1 MAAAL
6 KAGKQVVTKVAKEK
20 AKEKVAKVVTSKFKK
35 KKSIPIKAD
44 KLLGEKKGG
53 PLALR
58 PKGELVPSMKG
69 QLTPIPEAQPTVDI
83 QKFVGKEVKPVE
95 TGKDKLGLDIITK
108 TLDSIVE
115 SIDQLKDSLS
125 DRTKDSKIR
134 LKKQLNALKIFNKR
148 SREKDLES
156 DKDKSTTKKK
166 KGFNLAPE
174 FDFLKTIGRYLKYVL
189 IGTLV
194 NGLFTGNQLIIKT
207 FRIGILAY
215 FAAQKIAAQFVAN
228 IVKTISKS
236 LRAVTR
242 PFRAMGRLITRAFRN
257 LGKAIFGWVDDAVKM
272 LWRGIKNLG
281 GGLLKGA
288 KNLGGGLLKGAKNVI
303 GAGKNLLGK
312 GIKAFSQTGVGKTIG
327 NVIGKGKNL
336 LGKGVKAFGK
346 TAVGKTV
353 GNVIGKG
360 KNLLGKGVKLF
371 KGLKGK
377 GILGKGKD
385 LLGKGLKAF
394 SKTGL
399 GKTLG
404 NVIGKGKNLLGK
416 GVKLFKGLKGKN
428 LLGKGKDLLGKGIK
442 AFSKTGVGKTIGNV
456 IGKGKGLLS
465 KGKGFLSK
473 GKGLLSKGAKALG
486 KTGAAKTVGKVSSTL
501 AKWFGPGVAKMMS
514 KAKPL
519 FKTIAKGA
527 KKGIKIPF
535 LGPILV
541 AITSILAGEP
551 IGKILFKTAGTAIGG
566 TLGMALAAGLTTAT
580 AGLGAL
586 VSPALMIVGEMV
598 GEFLGNALYDLTLG
612 GGIGK
617 AIGAVKDKVGEAIM
631 KVINIPKWI
640 GDSTKR
646 FFTNFPSI
654 KVPAKLGLQSILGKI
669 PPFSFFAKEGGVAG
683 KRVTK
688 LPDLSLFIPIL
699 GLPKLLK
706 HLKNSFFPP
715 KGGDAV
721 GGGGEKGGSGSSGGI
736 DDKGGKGKTLTSKK
750 KVSSRFDFEKGKG
763 FINEKEVEADEY
775 LKFQELSKKE
785 QLDQYGVDPTS
796 KSSTSK
802 SDSDSIAK
810 GDSKSISKTNKVDTE
825 SLSSQTSYEQASNTI
840 VLMQPPT
847 PSTPPEGGGTKTV
860 PISPNKISL
869 VNSQYEMSN
878 TIKSYAL

>member
-6 KAGKQVVTKVAKEK
+6 SAGKKVVTQVAKEK

-35 KKSIPIKAD
+35 KKAIPIKAD

-69 QLTPIPEAQPTVDI
+69 QLTPIPETQSTVDI

-115 SIDQLKDSLS
+115 AIDQLKDSLS
-125 DRTKDSKIR
+125 DRTKDSKKR
-134 LKKQLNALKIFNKR
+134 LKKQLNAFKLLKKR
-148 SREKDLES
+148 SREENLES
-156 DKDKSTTKKK
+156 DSDKTKSKKK

-174 FDFLKTIGRYLKYVL
+174 FDFLKTIGRYLKFVL

-207 FRIGILAY
+207 FRVGILAY
-215 FAAQKIAAQFVAN
+215 FAGQRLVGKFVAN

-236 LRAVTR
+236 LRGVTR
-242 PFRAMGRLITRAFRN
+242 PFRAMGRLVSRSFRK
-257 LGKAIFGWVDDAVKM
+257 LGAAVFKWVDDAVKM
-272 LWRGIKNLG
+272 LATGIKNVGSSILRGGKNVIGKAVNVLSKTPIGKAAGKVISKGTTVAKNILG
-281 GGLLKGA
+281 KGGKLLRRGKRLLKVKSGR
-288 KNLGGGLLKGAKNVI
+288 LLQRGSKIAKNVI
-303 GAGKNLLGK
+303 GKGSKLLRRGKRLLKVKSGR
-312 GIKAFSQTGVGKTIG
+312 
-327 NVIGKGKNL
+327 L
-336 LGKGVKAFGK
+336 LQR
-346 TAVGKTV
+346 
-353 GNVIGKG
+353 
-360 KNLLGKGVKLF
+360 
-371 KGLKGK
+371 
-377 GILGKGKD
+377 
-385 LLGKGLKAF
+385 GKGLF
-394 SKTGL
+394 SKGT
-399 GKTLG
+399 
-404 NVIGKGKNLLGK
+404 
-416 GVKLFKGLKGKN
+416 
-428 LLGKGKDLLGKGIK
+428 
-442 AFSKTGVGKTIGNV
+442 
-456 IGKGKGLLS
+456 
-465 KGKGFLSK
+465 
-473 GKGLLSKGAKALG
+473 KALG
-486 KTGAAKTVGKVSSTL
+486 KTGAAKGVGKVSSTL

-566 TLGMALAAGLTTAT
+566 ALGMALAAGLTTAT

-586 VSPALMIVGEMV
+586 VSPALMIVGELV

-640 GDSTKR
+640 GESTER

-654 KVPAKLGLQSILGKI
+654 KVPAKFGLQSALGKI

-721 GGGGEKGGSGSSGGI
+721 GGGEKGGTGGGESISSE
-736 DDKGGKGKTLTSKK
+736 K
-750 KVSSRFDFEKGKG
+750 KVSGRFDTETGKA
-763 FINEKEVEADEY
+763 FINEKEVDTDEY
-775 LKFQELSKKE
+775 TKFQNLSMEEKI
-785 QLDQYGVDPTS
+785 DQYGVDPAS
-796 KSSTSK
+796 KNEMSSTK
-802 SDSDSIAK
+802 
-810 GDSKSISKTNKVDTE
+810 KVDTE
-825 SLSSQTSYEQASNTI
+825 SISSQTSYEQASNTI
-840 VLMQPPT
+840 VLMQPPAPAEVPT
-847 PSTPPEGGGTKTV
+847 GGGTKTV
-860 PISPNKISL
+860 TISPSKISL
-869 VNSQYEMSN
+869 VNSEYEMSN

>member
-1 MAAAL
+1 MGWMAAAL
-6 KAGKQVVTKVAKEK
+6 EAGKKVVTQVAKEK

-35 KKSIPIKAD
+35 KKAIPIKAD

-58 PKGELVPSMKG
+58 PKAELVPSMKG
-69 QLTPIPEAQPTVDI
+69 ELTPIPEAQSTVDI
-83 QKFVGKEVKPVE
+83 QKFVGKEVKSTE

-125 DRTKDSKIR
+125 DRTKDSKKR
-134 LKKQLNALKIFNKR
+134 LKKQLNALKLLKKR
-148 SREKDLES
+148 SREEDLES
-156 DKDKSTTKKK
+156 DSDKTKSKKK

-174 FDFLKTIGRYLKYVL
+174 FDFLKTIGRYLKFVL

-207 FRIGILAY
+207 FRVGILAY
-215 FAAQKIAAQFVAN
+215 FAAQKLVGKFVGN

-236 LRAVTR
+236 LRGVTR
-242 PFRAMGRLITRAFRN
+242 PFRAMGRLITRSFRK
-257 LGKAIFGWVDDAVKM
+257 LGSAVFKWVDDAVKM
-272 LWRGIKNLG
+272 L
-281 GGLLKGA
+281 A
-288 KNLGGGLLKGAKNVI
+288 
-303 GAGKNLLGK
+303 K
-312 GIKAFSQTGVGKTIG
+312 GISGVGKTVL
-327 NVIGKGKNL
+327 NVVRNTGAGK
-336 LGKGVKAFGK
+336 V
-346 TAVGKTV
+346 V
-353 GNVIGKG
+353 GNV
-360 KNLLGKGVKLF
+360 LQ
-371 KGLKGK
+371 
-377 GILGKGKD
+377 
-385 LLGKGLKAF
+385 
-394 SKTGL
+394 
-399 GKTLG
+399 
-404 NVIGKGKNLLGK
+404 
-416 GVKLFKGLKGKN
+416 
-428 LLGKGKDLLGKGIK
+428 
-442 AFSKTGVGKTIGNV
+442 
-456 IGKGKGLLS
+456 KGKGLLS
-465 KGKGFLSK
+465 KGKGLLSK
-473 GKGLLSKGAKALG
+473 GKGLLSKGASK
-486 KTGAAKTVGKVSSTL
+486 GAGKVSSTL
-501 AKWFGPGVAKMMS
+501 AKWFGPGVAKMMA

-519 FKTIAKGA
+519 FKTLAKGA
-527 KKGIKIPF
+527 KGIKIPF

-566 TLGMALAAGLTTAT
+566 ALGMALAAGLTTAT

-586 VSPALMIVGEMV
+586 VSPALMIVGELV

-654 KVPAKLGLQSILGKI
+654 KVPAKFGLQSALGKI
-669 PPFSFFAKEGGVAG
+669 PPFSFFANEGGVAG

-721 GGGGEKGGSGSSGGI
+721 GGGKKGGTGGGESISSE
-736 DDKGGKGKTLTSKK
+736 K
-750 KVSSRFDFEKGKG
+750 KVSGRFDTETGKA
-763 FINEKEVEADEY
+763 FINEKEVDTDEY
-775 LKFQELSKKE
+775 AKFQNLSMEEKI
-785 QLDQYGVDPTS
+785 DQYGVDPVP
-796 KSSTSK
+796 KNEMSSTK
-802 SDSDSIAK
+802 
-810 GDSKSISKTNKVDTE
+810 KVDTE
-825 SLSSQTSYEQASNTI
+825 SISDQTSYEQASNTI
-840 VLMQPPT
+840 VLMQPPAAAEVPT
-847 PSTPPEGGGTKTV
+847 GGGTKTV
-860 PISPNKISL
+860 TISPSKISL
-869 VNSQYEMSN
+869 VNSEYEMSN

>member
-1 MAAAL
+1 MGWMSAAL
-6 KAGKQVVTKVAKEK
+6 NAGKKVVTQVAKEK

-35 KKSIPIKAD
+35 KKAIPIKTD

-53 PLALR
+53 PLALK
-58 PKGELVPSMKG
+58 PKAELVPSMKG
-69 QLTPIPEAQPTVDI
+69 ELTSIPEAQSTVDI
-83 QKFVGKEVKPVE
+83 QKFVGKEVKSTE
-95 TGKDKLGLDIITK
+95 IGKDNLGLDIITK

-115 SIDQLKDSLS
+115 SIDKLKDSLS
-125 DRTKDSKIR
+125 DRTKDSKKR
-134 LKKQLNALKIFNKR
+134 LKKQLNALKLLKKR
-148 SREKDLES
+148 SREEDLES
-156 DKDKSTTKKK
+156 DSDKTKSKKK

-174 FDFLKTIGRYLKYVL
+174 FDFLKTIGRYLKFVL

-207 FRIGILAY
+207 FRVGILAY
-215 FAAQKIAAQFVAN
+215 FAGQRLVGKFVGN
-228 IVKTISKS
+228 IVKTIGKS
-236 LRAVTR
+236 LRGVTR
-242 PFRAMGRLITRAFRN
+242 PFRAMGRLITRSFRK
-257 LGKAIFGWVDDAVKM
+257 LGSAVFKWVDDAVKM
-272 LWRGIKNLG
+272 LAGGIRSVGSSILRGGKNVIGKAVNVLSKTPIGKAAGKAISKGTTVAKNILG
-281 GGLLKGA
+281 KGGKLLRRGKRLLKVKSGR
-288 KNLGGGLLKGAKNVI
+288 LLQRGSKIAKNVI
-303 GAGKNLLGK
+303 GKGSKLLRRGKRLLKVKSGR
-312 GIKAFSQTGVGKTIG
+312 
-327 NVIGKGKNL
+327 L
-336 LGKGVKAFGK
+336 LQR
-346 TAVGKTV
+346 
-353 GNVIGKG
+353 
-360 KNLLGKGVKLF
+360 
-371 KGLKGK
+371 
-377 GILGKGKD
+377 
-385 LLGKGLKAF
+385 
-394 SKTGL
+394 
-399 GKTLG
+399 
-404 NVIGKGKNLLGK
+404 
-416 GVKLFKGLKGKN
+416 
-428 LLGKGKDLLGKGIK
+428 
-442 AFSKTGVGKTIGNV
+442 
-456 IGKGKGLLS
+456 
-465 KGKGFLSK
+465 

-486 KTGAAKTVGKVSSTL
+486 KTGAAKGVGKVSSTL

-551 IGKILFKTAGTAIGG
+551 IGKTLFKTAGTAIGG

-586 VSPALMIVGEMV
+586 VSPALMIVGELI

-640 GDSTKR
+640 GESTER

-721 GGGGEKGGSGSSGGI
+721 GG
-736 DDKGGKGKTLTSKK
+736 DKGGTGGGESISSEK
-750 KVSSRFDFEKGKG
+750 KVSGRFDIETGKA
-763 FINEKEVEADEY
+763 FINEKEVDIDEY
-775 LKFQELSKKE
+775 TKFQNLSMEEKI
-785 QLDQYGVDPTS
+785 DQYGVDPVP
-796 KSSTSK
+796 KNEMSSTK
-802 SDSDSIAK
+802 
-810 GDSKSISKTNKVDTE
+810 KVDTE
-825 SLSSQTSYEQASNTI
+825 SISDQTSYEQASNTI
-840 VLMQPPT
+840 VLMQPPAAAEVPT
-847 PSTPPEGGGTKTV
+847 GGGTKTIT
-860 PISPNKISL
+860 ISPDKISL
-869 VNSQYEMSN
+869 VNSEYEMSN

>member
-1 MAAAL
+1 MSAAL
-6 KAGKQVVTKVAKEK
+6 SAGKKVVTQVAKEK

-35 KKSIPIKAD
+35 KKAIPIKAD

-69 QLTPIPEAQPTVDI
+69 QLTPIPETQSTVDI

-125 DRTKDSKIR
+125 DRTKDSKKR
-134 LKKQLNALKIFNKR
+134 LKKQLNAFKLLKKR
-148 SREKDLES
+148 SREENLES
-156 DKDKSTTKKK
+156 DSDKTKSKKK

-174 FDFLKTIGRYLKYVL
+174 FDFLKTIGRYLKFVL

-207 FRIGILAY
+207 FRVGILAY
-215 FAAQKIAAQFVAN
+215 FAGQRLVGKFVAN

-236 LRAVTR
+236 LRGATR
-242 PFRAMGRLITRAFRN
+242 PFRAMGRLVSRSFRK
-257 LGKAIFGWVDDAVKM
+257 LGAAVFKWVDDAVKM
-272 LWRGIKNLG
+272 LATGIKNVGSSILRG
-281 GGLLKGA
+281 G
-288 KNLGGGLLKGAKNVI
+288 KNVI
-303 GAGKNLLGK
+303 GKAVNVLSKTPIGKAAGKVISK
-312 GIKAFSQTGVGKTIG
+312 GTTVA
-327 NVIGKGKNL
+327 KN
-336 LGKGVKAFGK
+336 
-346 TAVGKTV
+346 
-353 GNVIGKG
+353 
-360 KNLLGKGVKLF
+360 
-371 KGLKGK
+371 
-377 GILGKGKD
+377 ILGKGGK
-385 LLGKGLKAF
+385 LLRRGKRLLKVKSGRLLQRGKGLF
-394 SKTGL
+394 SKGT
-399 GKTLG
+399 
-404 NVIGKGKNLLGK
+404 
-416 GVKLFKGLKGKN
+416 
-428 LLGKGKDLLGKGIK
+428 
-442 AFSKTGVGKTIGNV
+442 
-456 IGKGKGLLS
+456 
-465 KGKGFLSK
+465 
-473 GKGLLSKGAKALG
+473 KALG
-486 KTGAAKTVGKVSSTL
+486 KTGAAKGVGKVSSTL

-566 TLGMALAAGLTTAT
+566 ALGMALAAGLTTAT

-586 VSPALMIVGEMV
+586 VSPALMIVGELV

-640 GDSTKR
+640 GESTER

-654 KVPAKLGLQSILGKI
+654 KVPAKFGLQSALGKI

-721 GGGGEKGGSGSSGGI
+721 GGGEKGDSGGGESI
-736 DDKGGKGKTLTSKK
+736 SSEK
-750 KVSSRFDFEKGKG
+750 KVSGRFDTETGKA
-763 FINEKEVEADEY
+763 FINEKEVDTDEY
-775 LKFQELSKKE
+775 TKFQNLSMEEKI
-785 QLDQYGVDPTS
+785 DQYGVDPAS
-796 KSSTSK
+796 KNEMSSTK
-802 SDSDSIAK
+802 
-810 GDSKSISKTNKVDTE
+810 KVDTE
-825 SLSSQTSYEQASNTI
+825 SISSQTSYEQASNTI
-840 VLMQPPT
+840 VLMQPPAPAEVPT
-847 PSTPPEGGGTKTV
+847 GGGTKTV
-860 PISPNKISL
+860 TISPSKISL
-869 VNSQYEMSN
+869 VNSEYEMSN
-878 TIKSYAL
+878 TIKSFAL

>member
-6 KAGKQVVTKVAKEK
+6 SAGKKVVTQVAKEK

-35 KKSIPIKAD
+35 KKAIPIKAD

-58 PKGELVPSMKG
+58 PKAELVPSMKG
-69 QLTPIPEAQPTVDI
+69 QLTPIPEAQSTVDI

-108 TLDSIVE
+108 TLESIVE
-115 SIDQLKDSLS
+115 AIDQLKDSLS
-125 DRTKDSKIR
+125 DRTKDSKKR
-134 LKKQLNALKIFNKR
+134 LKKQLNALKLFNKR
-148 SREKDLES
+148 SREEDLES

-288 KNLGGGLLKGAKNVI
+288 KNVI
-303 GAGKNLLGK
+303 GAGKNLVGKGVKALSKTGVGKTIGKTISKGKNLLGK
-312 GIKAFSQTGVGKTIG
+312 GIKSLSKTGIGKTIS
-327 NVIGKGKNL
+327 NVVSKGKNL
-336 LGKGVKAFGK
+336 LGKGS
-346 TAVGKTV
+346 
-353 GNVIGKG
+353 
-360 KNLLGKGVKLF
+360 KLF

-385 LLGKGLKAF
+385 LLGKGTKAF
-394 SKTGL
+394 G
-399 GKTLG
+399 
-404 NVIGKGKNLLGK
+404 
-416 GVKLFKGLKGKN
+416 
-428 LLGKGKDLLGKGIK
+428 
-442 AFSKTGVGKTIGNV
+442 KTGVGKTIGKTIGKGRTFAKNLV
-456 IGKGKGLLS
+456 GKGKGLFS
-465 KGKGFLSK
+465 KGT
-473 GKGLLSKGAKALG
+473 KALG
-486 KTGAAKTVGKVSSTL
+486 KTGAAKGVGKVSSTL
-501 AKWFGPGVAKMMS
+501 AKWFGPGVAKMMA

-566 TLGMALAAGLTTAT
+566 ALGMALAAGLTTAT

-586 VSPALMIVGEMV
+586 VSPALMIVGELV

-654 KVPAKLGLQSILGKI
+654 KVPAKFGLQSALGKI

-715 KGGDAV
+715 KGGDV
-721 GGGGEKGGSGSSGGI
+721 VGGEKGGSGGSGGI
-736 DDKGGKGKTLTSKK
+736 DDKGDKGETLTSKK
-750 KVSSRFDFEKGKG
+750 KVSSRFDMEKGKG

-775 LKFQELSKKE
+775 LKFQKLSKQE
-785 QLDQYGVDPTS
+785 QLDQYGVDTES
-796 KSSTSK
+796 KI
-802 SDSDSIAK
+802 D
-810 GDSKSISKTNKVDTE
+810 GKSISKTNKKVDTE
-825 SLSSQTSYEQASNTI
+825 SISSQTSYEQASNTI

-847 PSTPPEGGGTKTV
+847 PSTPPAGGGTKTV
-860 PISPNKISL
+860 TISPNKISL

>member
-1 MAAAL
+1 MSAAL
-6 KAGKQVVTKVAKEK
+6 SAGKKVVTQVAKEK

-35 KKSIPIKAD
+35 KKAIPIKAD

-69 QLTPIPEAQPTVDI
+69 QLTPIPETQSTVDI

-125 DRTKDSKIR
+125 DRTKDSKKR
-134 LKKQLNALKIFNKR
+134 LKKQLNAFKLLKKR
-148 SREKDLES
+148 SREENLES
-156 DKDKSTTKKK
+156 DSDKTKSKKK

-174 FDFLKTIGRYLKYVL
+174 FDFLKTIGRYLKFVL

-207 FRIGILAY
+207 FRVGILAY
-215 FAAQKIAAQFVAN
+215 FAGQRLVGKFVAN

-236 LRAVTR
+236 LRGVTR
-242 PFRAMGRLITRAFRN
+242 PFRAMGRLVSRSFRK
-257 LGKAIFGWVDDAVKM
+257 LGAAVFKWVDDAVKM
-272 LWRGIKNLG
+272 LATGIKNVGSSILRG
-281 GGLLKGA
+281 G
-288 KNLGGGLLKGAKNVI
+288 KNVI
-303 GAGKNLLGK
+303 GKAVNVLSKTPIGKAAGKVISK
-312 GIKAFSQTGVGKTIG
+312 GTTVA
-327 NVIGKGKNL
+327 KN
-336 LGKGVKAFGK
+336 
-346 TAVGKTV
+346 
-353 GNVIGKG
+353 
-360 KNLLGKGVKLF
+360 
-371 KGLKGK
+371 
-377 GILGKGKD
+377 ILGKGGK
-385 LLGKGLKAF
+385 LLRRGKRLLKVKSGRLLQRGKGLF
-394 SKTGL
+394 SKGT
-399 GKTLG
+399 
-404 NVIGKGKNLLGK
+404 
-416 GVKLFKGLKGKN
+416 
-428 LLGKGKDLLGKGIK
+428 
-442 AFSKTGVGKTIGNV
+442 
-456 IGKGKGLLS
+456 
-465 KGKGFLSK
+465 
-473 GKGLLSKGAKALG
+473 KALG
-486 KTGAAKTVGKVSSTL
+486 KTGAAKGVGKVSSTL

-566 TLGMALAAGLTTAT
+566 ALGMALAAGLTTAT

-586 VSPALMIVGEMV
+586 VSPALMIVGELV

-640 GDSTKR
+640 GESTER

-654 KVPAKLGLQSILGKI
+654 KVPAKFGLQSALGKI

-721 GGGGEKGGSGSSGGI
+721 GGGEKGGTGGGESISSE
-736 DDKGGKGKTLTSKK
+736 K
-750 KVSSRFDFEKGKG
+750 KVSGRFDTETGKA
-763 FINEKEVEADEY
+763 FINEKEVDTDEY
-775 LKFQELSKKE
+775 TKFQNLSMEEKI
-785 QLDQYGVDPTS
+785 DQYGVDPAS
-796 KSSTSK
+796 KNEMSSTK
-802 SDSDSIAK
+802 
-810 GDSKSISKTNKVDTE
+810 KVDTE
-825 SLSSQTSYEQASNTI
+825 SISSQTSYEQASNTI
-840 VLMQPPT
+840 VLMQPPAPAEVPT
-847 PSTPPEGGGTKTV
+847 GGGTKTV
-860 PISPNKISL
+860 TISPSKISL
-869 VNSQYEMSN
+869 VNSEYEMSN

>member
-1 MAAAL
+1 MLATAL
-6 KAGKQVVTKVAKEK
+6 KAGAQVIGQVAKSKAGQAAIKAAKEK
-20 AKEKVAKVVTSKFKK
+20 AKEKLATSVKSKFKK
-35 KKSIPIKAD
+35 KKATPLKSD
-44 KLLGEKKGG
+44 KLLGEQKGG

-69 QLTPIPEAQPTVDI
+69 QLTPIPETQSTVDI

-115 SIDQLKDSLS
+115 AIDQLKDSLS
-125 DRTKDSKIR
+125 DRTKDSKKR
-134 LKKQLNALKIFNKR
+134 LKKQLNALKLFRKR
-148 SREKDLES
+148 SREEELES
-156 DKDKSTTKKK
+156 DKDKSTTTKK

-215 FAAQKIAAQFVAN
+215 FAGQKIAAQFVAK

-257 LGKAIFGWVDDAVKM
+257 LGKVIFGWVDDAVKM

-288 KNLGGGLLKGAKNVI
+288 KNVI
-303 GAGKNLLGK
+303 GAGKNLVGKGVKALSKTGVGKTIGKTISKGKNLLGK
-312 GIKAFSQTGVGKTIG
+312 GIKSLSKTGIGKTIS
-327 NVIGKGKNL
+327 NVVSKGKNL
-336 LGKGVKAFGK
+336 LGKGS
-346 TAVGKTV
+346 
-353 GNVIGKG
+353 
-360 KNLLGKGVKLF
+360 KLF

-377 GILGKGKD
+377 D
-385 LLGKGLKAF
+385 LLGKGTKAF
-394 SKTGL
+394 G
-399 GKTLG
+399 
-404 NVIGKGKNLLGK
+404 
-416 GVKLFKGLKGKN
+416 
-428 LLGKGKDLLGKGIK
+428 
-442 AFSKTGVGKTIGNV
+442 KTGVGKTIGKTIGKGRTFAKNLL
-456 IGKGKGLLS
+456 GKGKGLLS
-465 KGKGFLSK
+465 KGT
-473 GKGLLSKGAKALG
+473 KALG
-486 KTGAAKTVGKVSSTL
+486 KTGAAKGVGKVSSTL
-501 AKWFGPGVAKMMS
+501 AKWFGPGVAKMMA

-566 TLGMALAAGLTTAT
+566 ALGMALAAGLTTAT

-586 VSPALMIVGEMV
+586 VSPALMIVGELV

-654 KVPAKLGLQSILGKI
+654 KVPAKFGLQSALGKI

-715 KGGDAV
+715 KGEDAV
-721 GGGGEKGGSGSSGGI
+721 GGGGKKVSGSGGDSG
-736 DDKGGKGKTLTSKK
+736 DKGKTLTSKK
-750 KVSSRFDFEKGKG
+750 EVSSRFDMEKGKA

-775 LKFQELSKKE
+775 VKFKQLSKQE
-785 QLDQYGVDPTS
+785 QLDQYGVDPES
-796 KSSTSK
+796 KI
-802 SDSDSIAK
+802 D
-810 GDSKSISKTNKVDTE
+810 GKSISKTNKKVDTE
-825 SLSSQTSYEQASNTI
+825 SISSQTSYEQASNTI

-847 PSTPPEGGGTKTV
+847 PSTPPAGGGTKTV
-860 PISPNKISL
+860 TISPNKISL